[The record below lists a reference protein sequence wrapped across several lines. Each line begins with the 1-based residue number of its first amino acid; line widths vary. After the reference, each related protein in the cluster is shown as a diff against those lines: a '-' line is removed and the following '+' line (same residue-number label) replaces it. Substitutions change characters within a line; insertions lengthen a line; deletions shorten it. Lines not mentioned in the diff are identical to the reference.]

1 MSGGGRFH
9 ADRSRGDSGDARAAL
24 ADTGEIIAQDV
35 RDRLIDMLNPHIF
48 RAYDVR
54 GRVGSDINPEVFAEV
69 GRAYATLIRRNRGRT
84 VAVGQDNRESSASLK
99 AAFTDGVR
107 AAGVDVVDVGQVTT
121 PMLYFATAHWRLDGG
136 ANITGSHNPVD
147 YNGVK
152 MVHPGAAPLSEEEIQ
167 ALRRHI
173 ETGDLEQGS
182 GAVTARS
189 PRDDY
194 FATVAALVRPARRL
208 RVVADAGNGVAG
220 LYGPDLLRRIGCE
233 VIELHCESD
242 GRFPNHLPDP
252 EDPAN
257 VVDLQARVVEAG
269 ADLGLAWDGD
279 ADRVGVI
286 DERGHR
292 HEADL
297 ILVLLARDLLQR
309 HPGAKIVFDVK
320 SSQSLVDDI
329 RRHGGVPVM
338 WKTGHSHLKRK
349 MRDDKILL
357 GGEVSG
363 HMFFGE
369 GYYGVDDGLLAACK
383 IVDIIAQQPGPASRR
398 FDSIEHLHATPEL
411 KALCPDDKKFGLI
424 HELVRDLKQRYQT
437 IDIDGA
443 RVLFPDG
450 GWGLVRASNT
460 SPYLTLRFEGHSEAQ
475 IDAMKRVIYD
485 ALRRYPYVTLP
496 G

>member
-1 MSGGGRFH
+1 
-9 ADRSRGDSGDARAAL
+9 
-24 ADTGEIIAQDV
+24 
-35 RDRLIDMLNPHIF
+35 MLNPHIF

-54 GRVGSDINPEVFAEV
+54 GRVGSDINPEVFHQV
-69 GRAYATLIRRNRGRT
+69 GRAYATLISRNGGRT
-84 VAVGQDNRESSASLK
+84 IAVGRDNRESSAALK
-99 AAFTDGVR
+99 AAFIDGVR
-107 AAGVDVVDVGQVTT
+107 AAGVDVVDIGEVTT
-121 PMLYFATAHWRLDGG
+121 PMLYFATAHWKLDGG

-152 MVHPGAAPLSEEEIQ
+152 MVHPGAAPLGEDEIQ
-167 ALRRHI
+167 TLRRLI
-173 ETGDLEQGS
+173 ETADLASGHGS
-182 GAVTARS
+182 LTTRS

-194 FATVAALVRPARRL
+194 FATVTALVRPSRRL
-208 RVVADAGNGVAG
+208 CVVADAGNGMAG
-220 LYGPDLLRRIGCE
+220 LYAPELLRRIGCE

-242 GRFPNHLPDP
+242 GRFPHHLPDP
-252 EDPAN
+252 EDPEN
-257 VVDLQARVVEAG
+257 VVDLQAKVVEVG

-286 DERGHR
+286 DERGRR

-297 ILVLLARDLLQR
+297 ILVLLARDLLRR

-320 SSQSLVDDI
+320 SSQSLVDEI
-329 RRHGGVPVM
+329 ERHGGVPVM

-349 MRDDKILL
+349 MRDDQILL

-369 GYYGVDDGLLAACK
+369 GYYAVDDGILAACK
-383 IVDIIAQQPGPASRR
+383 IVEIIAREPGPASSL
-398 FDSIEHLHATPEL
+398 FDSIAHLHATPEL
-411 KALCPDDKKFGLI
+411 KALCPDDKKFQLI
-424 HELVRDLKQRYQT
+424 EELVRDLKQRYQT

-450 GWGLVRASNT
+450 SWGLVRASNT
-460 SPYLTLRFEGHSEAQ
+460 NPYLTLRFEARTEQQ

-485 ALRRYPYVTLP
+485 ALRRYPFVTLP
-496 G
+496 S

>member
-1 MSGGGRFH
+1 
-9 ADRSRGDSGDARAAL
+9 
-24 ADTGEIIAQDV
+24 
-35 RDRLIDMLNPHIF
+35 MLNPHIF

-54 GRVGSDINPEVFAEV
+54 GRVGSDINPEVFGLV
-69 GRAYATLIRRNRGRT
+69 GRAYGTLIRRHAGRT
-84 VAVGQDNRESSASLK
+84 VAIGQDNRESSGGLK
-99 AAFTDGVR
+99 AAFIEGVR
-107 AAGVDVVDVGQVTT
+107 AAGLDVVDIGEVTT
-121 PMLYFATAHWRLDGG
+121 PMLYFATAHWKLDGG

-152 MVHPGAAPLSEEEIQ
+152 MVHPGAAPLSEDEIQ
-167 ALRRHI
+167 QLRRLI
-173 ETGDLEQGS
+173 ETGDLEQGH
-182 GAVTARS
+182 GAATPRS

-194 FATVAALVRPARRL
+194 FATVTRLVQPRRRL
-208 RVVADAGNGVAG
+208 RVVADAGNGIAG
-220 LYGPDLLRRIGCE
+220 IYGPELLRRIGCE

-257 VVDLQARVVEAG
+257 VVDLQAKVVEVG

-297 ILVLLARDLLQR
+297 VLALLARDLLQR
-309 HPGAKIVFDVK
+309 HAGAKIVFDVK
-320 SSQSLVDDI
+320 CSQSLVDDI
-329 RRHGGVPVM
+329 ERHGGQPVM

-363 HMFFGE
+363 HMFFAE

-383 IVDIIAQQPGPASRR
+383 IVDIVAGESGPASRL
-398 FDSIEHLHATPEL
+398 FDSIEHRHATPEL
-411 KALCPDDKKFGLI
+411 KAPCPDDKKFPLI
-424 HELVRDLKQRYQT
+424 DELVRELKQRYQT

-460 SPYLTLRFEGHSEAQ
+460 NPYLTLRFEGRSEAQ

-496 G
+496 A

>member
-1 MSGGGRFH
+1 
-9 ADRSRGDSGDARAAL
+9 
-24 ADTGEIIAQDV
+24 
-35 RDRLIDMLNPHIF
+35 MLNPHIF

-54 GRVGSDINPEVFAEV
+54 GRVGSDINPEVFRQV
-69 GRAYATLIRRNRGRT
+69 GRAYGTLIRRNGGRT
-84 VAVGQDNRESSASLK
+84 IVVGRDNRESSAALHTGFVEG
-99 AAFTDGVR
+99 AR
-107 AAGVDVVDVGQVTT
+107 AAGLGVVDIGQVTT
-121 PMLYFATAHWRLDGG
+121 PMLYFAAAHWRLDGG

-152 MVHPGAAPLSEEEIQ
+152 MVHPGAAPLSEDEIQ
-167 ALRRHI
+167 SLRGMI
-173 ETGDLEQGS
+173 ERSDFES
-182 GAVTARS
+182 GAGALTTRS
-189 PRDDY
+189 PREDY
-194 FATVAALVRPARRL
+194 IDVVTRLVRPTRPL
-208 RVVADAGNGVAG
+208 KVVADAGNGVAG

-257 VVDLQARVVEAG
+257 VVDLQEKVVEMG

-286 DERGHR
+286 DERGGR

-297 ILVLLARDLLQR
+297 ILALLARDLLRR

-320 SSQSLVDDI
+320 CSQSLVDDI
-329 RRHGGVPVM
+329 TRHGGVPVM

-349 MRDDKILL
+349 MRDDGILL

-369 GYYGVDDGLLAACK
+369 GYYAVDDGMLAACK
-383 IVDIIAQQPGPASRR
+383 IVEIVARESGPASRL
-398 FDSIEHLHATPEL
+398 FGSIEHRHATPEL
-411 KALCPDDKKFGLI
+411 KAPCPDDKKFSLI
-424 HELVRDLKQRYQT
+424 DELARELKQRYET

-443 RVLFPDG
+443 RVLFPGG

-460 SPYLTLRFEGHSEAQ
+460 NPYLTLRFEGHSDEEIAS
-475 IDAMKRVIYD
+475 MKQVIYD

-496 G
+496 D

>member
-1 MSGGGRFH
+1 M
-9 ADRSRGDSGDARAAL
+9 
-24 ADTGEIIAQDV
+24 GEIIAQEV
-35 RDRLIDMLNPHIF
+35 RDTLTVMLNPHIF

-54 GRVGSDINPEVFAEV
+54 GRVGPDINPDVFRQV
-69 GRAYATLIRRNRGRT
+69 GRAYATLIHRNGGRT
-84 VAVGQDNRESSASLK
+84 VAIGQDNRESSAGLK
-99 AAFTDGVR
+99 GAFIEGVR
-107 AAGVDVVDVGQVTT
+107 ATGVHVVDIGEVTT
-121 PMLYFATAHWRLDGG
+121 PMLYFATAHWGLDGG

-152 MVHPGAAPLSEEEIQ
+152 MVHPGAAPLSEDEIQ
-167 ALRRHI
+167 SLRRLI
-173 ETGDLEQGS
+173 EAGDLATGN
-182 GAVTARS
+182 GTVATRS

-194 FATVAALVRPARRL
+194 FATVAGLVRLARPL
-208 RVVADAGNGVAG
+208 RIVADAGNGVAG
-220 LYGPDLLRRIGCE
+220 MYAPALLRRIGCE
-233 VIELHCESD
+233 VTELHCESD

-252 EDPAN
+252 EDPEN
-257 VVDLQARVVEAG
+257 VVDLQEKVLELG

-286 DERGHR
+286 DERGRR

-297 ILVLLARDLLQR
+297 ILVLLARDLLRR
-309 HPGAKIVFDVK
+309 HPGAKIIFDVK
-320 SSQSLVDDI
+320 SSQSLVDEI
-329 RRHGGVPVM
+329 TRHGGVPVM

-369 GYYGVDDGLLAACK
+369 GYYGVDDGILAACK
-383 IVDIIAQQPGPASRR
+383 IVDILAREPGSASRL

-411 KALCPDDKKFGLI
+411 KALCPDDKKFALI
-424 HELVRDLKQRYQT
+424 EELVRELKQRYQT

-460 SPYLTLRFEGHSEAQ
+460 SPYLTLRFEARTEAQ

-485 ALRRYPYVTLP
+485 ALRRYPFVTLP
-496 G
+496 A

>member
-1 MSGGGRFH
+1 MSGGGRLH
-9 ADRSRGDSGDARAAL
+9 ADRSRGDWGDARAAL

>member
-1 MSGGGRFH
+1 
-9 ADRSRGDSGDARAAL
+9 
-24 ADTGEIIAQDV
+24 
-35 RDRLIDMLNPHIF
+35 MLNPHIF

-54 GRVGSDINPEVFAEV
+54 GRVGTDINRDVFRQV
-69 GRAYATLIRRNRGRT
+69 GQAYGTLIRRNGGRT
-84 VAVGQDNRESSASLK
+84 IVVGRDNRESSADLHTG
-99 AAFTDGVR
+99 FVDGAR
-107 AAGVDVVDVGQVTT
+107 AAGLDVIDIGQVTT
-121 PMLYFATAHWRLDGG
+121 PMLYFAAAHWRLDGG

-152 MVHPGAAPLSEEEIQ
+152 MVHPGAAPLSENEIQ
-167 ALRRHI
+167 TLRRLI
-173 ETGDLEQGS
+173 ESNDLERGH
-182 GAVTARS
+182 GALSTRS

-194 FATVAALVRPARRL
+194 FDVVSRLVRPARRL
-208 RVVADAGNGVAG
+208 KVVADAGNGIAG
-220 LYGPDLLRRIGCE
+220 VYGPELLRRIGCE

-257 VVDLQARVVEAG
+257 VVDLQAKVVEVG

-286 DERGHR
+286 DERGGR

-297 ILVLLARDLLQR
+297 ILVLLARDLLRR

-329 RRHGGVPVM
+329 KRHGGVPVM

-349 MRDDKILL
+349 MRDDGILL

-369 GYYGVDDGLLAACK
+369 GYYAVDDGMLAACK
-383 IVDIIAQQPGPASRR
+383 IVEIVASESGPASRL
-398 FDSIEHLHATPEL
+398 FGSIEHRHATPEL
-411 KALCPDDKKFGLI
+411 KALCPDDKKFPLI
-424 HELVRDLKQRYQT
+424 EELARDLKQRYET

-443 RVLFPDG
+443 RVLFPGG

-460 SPYLTLRFEGHSEAQ
+460 NPYLTLRFEGHNDEEIAK
-475 IDAMKRVIYD
+475 MKTVIYD

-496 G
+496 D

>member
-1 MSGGGRFH
+1 
-9 ADRSRGDSGDARAAL
+9 
-24 ADTGEIIAQDV
+24 
-35 RDRLIDMLNPHIF
+35 MLNPHIF

-54 GRVGSDINPEVFAEV
+54 GRVGSDINPEVFHQV
-69 GRAYATLIRRNRGRT
+69 GRAYATLISRNRGRT
-84 VAVGQDNRESSASLK
+84 IAVGRDNRESSAALK
-99 AAFTDGVR
+99 GAFIDGVR
-107 AAGVDVVDVGQVTT
+107 AAGVDVVDIGEVTT
-121 PMLYFATAHWRLDGG
+121 PMLYFATAHWKLDGG

-152 MVHPGAAPLSEEEIQ
+152 MVHPGAAPLGEDEIQ
-167 ALRRHI
+167 TLRRLI
-173 ETGDLEQGS
+173 ETADLAS
-182 GAVTARS
+182 GHGGLTTRS

-194 FATVAALVRPARRL
+194 FATVTALVRPPRRL

-220 LYGPDLLRRIGCE
+220 LYAPELLRRIGCE

-242 GRFPNHLPDP
+242 GRFPHHLPDP

-257 VVDLQARVVEAG
+257 VVDLQAKVVEVG

-286 DERGHR
+286 DERGRR

-297 ILVLLARDLLQR
+297 ILVLLARDLLRR

-320 SSQSLVDDI
+320 SSQSLVDEI
-329 RRHGGVPVM
+329 ERHGGVPVM

-349 MRDDKILL
+349 MRDDQILL

-369 GYYGVDDGLLAACK
+369 GYYAVDDGILAACK
-383 IVDIIAQQPGPASRR
+383 IVEIIAREPGPASSL

-411 KALCPDDKKFGLI
+411 KALCPDDKKFQLI
-424 HELVRDLKQRYQT
+424 EELVRDLKQRYQT

-460 SPYLTLRFEGHSEAQ
+460 NPYLTLRFEARTEQQMA
-475 IDAMKRVIYD
+475 AMKRVIYD
-485 ALRRYPYVTLP
+485 ALRRYPFVTLP
-496 G
+496 S